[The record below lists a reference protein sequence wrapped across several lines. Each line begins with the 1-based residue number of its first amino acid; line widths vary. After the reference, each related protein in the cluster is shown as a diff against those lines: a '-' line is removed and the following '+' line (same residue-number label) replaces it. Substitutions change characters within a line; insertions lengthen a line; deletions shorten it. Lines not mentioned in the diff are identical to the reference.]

1 MYRTG
6 SCIIITFKRQ
16 RNHIVINSLW
26 IIIIWKFFQ
35 NNHYIAIISYIALF
49 FPFFEHDMYDD
60 VGTHQRKR
68 NEGTIDPALLRW
80 MQGSNIPM
88 KTIITGKKY
97 KSVRFINDF
106 WFSVCILIFTKL
118 VWTKENTKPLVF
130 LFKKKIKNHEK
141 LLQWAEQFLVT

>member
-6 SCIIITFKRQ
+6 GCIIITFKRQ
-16 RNHIVINSLW
+16 SNHIVFKSF
-26 IIIIWKFFQ
+26 IIIWKFFQ
-35 NNHYIAIISYIALF
+35 NNNYFHLVGANSLRSFYKLHF
-49 FPFFEHDMYDD
+49 FPIFEHDMYDD

-88 KTIITGKKY
+88 KTIITGKNY

-118 VWTKENTKPLVF
+118 VWTKKNTKPLVF
-130 LFKKKIKNHEK
+130 RFWKN
-141 LLQWAEQFLVT
+141 